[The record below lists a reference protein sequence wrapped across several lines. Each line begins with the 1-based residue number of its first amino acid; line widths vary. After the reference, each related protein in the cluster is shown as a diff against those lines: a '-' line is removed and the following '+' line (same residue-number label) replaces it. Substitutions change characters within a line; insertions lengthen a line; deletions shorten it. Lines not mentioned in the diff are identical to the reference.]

1 LLTKQDFKNEIDNS
15 ITNYPA
21 IEARYKISDPVIMQG
36 LDAIATMLSML
47 SMQLEL
53 STGEVFNKT
62 KKSTVLA
69 DAALRGIV
77 NHSTPLRVSLLV
89 NNTGANDVNI
99 QLGRVLIDDNGY
111 NYKVVTAATVL
122 ASKTAYIEAIQVFE
136 DVITHTVTNATPFYS
151 INVPVKK
158 EVGSISG
165 IVLSDT
171 QYIYTY
177 SDSYMNVFSGDH
189 VFNIETDDK
198 ENIYIRLGSDG
209 VIGVQPVNGELFK
222 ITVSYSFGNIS
233 LKNNSV
239 FSFEYINNI
248 NEPLL
253 KISLDKVVSN
263 GVNPLSINEIK
274 DLIKYPSI
282 YSSNAVLLGD
292 FEFLIRK
299 NIFNIVFLS
308 IWNEAQEEKVRGAD
322 VKNINT
328 LFVACFSSNE
338 QVLIEDKPYTVTPP
352 TVIDNANLSTF
363 QDNILSVINKADSSY
378 KVVFYTPVQSLIYI
392 DIKATVSASYSITD
406 INNKISSI
414 ILDNYG
420 LNSVNYRKK
429 SSIPLNKD
437 IFNLLKQGITE
448 LNEGIADIS
457 ISIKDTLLV
466 NRPEL
471 WIYVSSSSLSV
482 SVVSSSVNVSSWG
495 QA

>member
-1 LLTKQDFKNEIDNS
+1 
-15 ITNYPA
+15 
-21 IEARYKISDPVIMQG
+21 
-36 LDAIATMLSML
+36 
-47 SMQLEL
+47 
-53 STGEVFNKT
+53 
-62 KKSTVLA
+62 
-69 DAALRGIV
+69 
-77 NHSTPLRVSLLV
+77 
-89 NNTGANDVNI
+89 
-99 QLGRVLIDDNGY
+99 
-111 NYKVVTAATVL
+111 VL

-338 QVLIEDKPYTVTPP
+338 QVL
-352 TVIDNANLSTF
+352 TF

-420 LNSVNYRKK
+420 LNSVNYPAKAR
-429 SSIPLNKD
+429 N
-437 IFNLLKQGITE
+437 N
-448 LNEGIADIS
+448 
-457 ISIKDTLLV
+457 
-466 NRPEL
+466 
-471 WIYVSSSSLSV
+471 
-482 SVVSSSVNVSSWG
+482 
-495 QA
+495 